1 MAERA
6 AGAGG
11 YHQDPDVYP
20 FDLLLRSLV
29 GIRLFR
35 PSKDW
40 VFTGERFT
48 MLGLREDYSSKPD
61 PKVGQLG
68 LFRKRHRS

>member
-40 VFTGERFT
+40 VFTGERFRIIPQSRT
-48 MLGLREDYSSKPD
+48 QKSGNWASLGKDIDHSGVR
-61 PKVGQLG
+61 
-68 LFRKRHRS
+68 